1 MEAASRT
8 SVKVSCRQ
16 RLVLDQ
22 WPCVARIEKRI
33 LSAAMLLAGVVATP
47 VPTEKFEAFLKAER
61 GIWRDVIGGL
71 GL

>member
-1 MEAASRT
+1 
-8 SVKVSCRQ
+8 
-16 RLVLDQ
+16 
-22 WPCVARIEKRI
+22 
-33 LSAAMLLAGVVATP
+33 MLLAGVVATP